1 MPSACAARA
10 SCRSSRTICS
20 RPQVGEGDRAR
31 RRYLIP
37 TSEVPLTNIVRDE
50 IVDAARL
57 PLRMTAH
64 SLCFRA
70 EAGSHGRDTRGM
82 IRQHQ
87 FEKVELVHDRAARR
101 SRRANTSA

>member
-1 MPSACAARA
+1 MPTACTAPA
-10 SCRSSRTICS
+10 SCRSSKRTCS
-20 RPQVGEGDRAR
+20 ASQFDNS

-37 TSEVPLTNIVRDE
+37 TSEVPLTNIVRDA
-50 IVDAARL
+50 IVDDAQL

-87 FEKVELVHDRAARR
+87 FEKVELVSIARPDEARR
-101 SRRANTSA
+101 RTREA